1 MVDSMVHEKNSQMIS
16 LLKQY
21 DNMDHVFDEHYST
34 FKIKKKIIL
43 I

>member
-21 DNMDHVFDEHYST
+21 DSMDRVFDEHYST
-34 FKIKKKIIL
+34 FKIKKKIFL